1 MSKMTIEKFY
11 LTNHDFQVFVNK
23 NIQTYHNTLEKEL
36 MNPITVAYYESM
48 QRGGCNEKRDNN
60 RGVQAEQL

>member
-1 MSKMTIEKFY
+1 MSKMTIERFY

-23 NIQTYHNTLEKEL
+23 NIQTYHNTLEQEL

-48 QRGGCNEKRDNN
+48 QRGGCNEERDNN
-60 RGVQAEQL
+60 RGVQTEQL